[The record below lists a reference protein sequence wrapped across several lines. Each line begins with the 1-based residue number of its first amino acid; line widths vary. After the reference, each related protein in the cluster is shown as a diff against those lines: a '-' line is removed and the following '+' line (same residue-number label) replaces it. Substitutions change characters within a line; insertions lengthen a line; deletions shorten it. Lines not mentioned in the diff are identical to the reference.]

1 MRHTFRTLPPRDAI
15 DEADSSLKAT
25 RKKIME
31 KDLIKK
37 KKTTEKSQRSRSI
50 FRTGPHDHPSV
61 VDSRLPTAT
70 ARFPLKEVADL
81 QGLRYNPV
89 TAHSADVVSSS
100 AKRYDENDKD
110 KFELMNVKIVIYG
123 LTGLLCENG
132 PEKKQIFGGKKE
144 AITSDGRFEPKDTSE
159 KDLGPTTA
167 VVSCQKNGVSNQISF
182 ETFLPSVPLQRPTDA
197 RLNKVRY
204 AANWPSEQSILKLQQ
219 GDGAMERSAFEITRC
234 MKHNT
239 FVPGM
244 GARSNFCHETLEL
257 GINISRGT
265 ELIRLGTALLVFN
278 GEEEGEVLMN
288 IPTTPLVLNSKKLKK
303 KKNKYGYFSN
313 DTSRRYCL
321 DENSILKVGVQVIPE
336 EAMRFA
342 REKDI
347 KKTKKE
353 NEMNDL
359 LEQEKLKDAIHNI
372 GDGNIDQ
379 RGGIQIKSLTGT
391 GGTSNRVVPI
401 TKKSSNS
408 FFPDIFCGGM
418 GLTTSWVPNCFGRSQ
433 TEPEMPAEI
442 TTSNNIDQMGIPNIV
457 SSISESTD
465 GSGIQGK

>member
-1 MRHTFRTLPPRDAI
+1 MRHTFRTLPMRDAI

-25 RKKIME
+25 RKKIKE
-31 KDLIKK
+31 KDLIKM
-37 KKTTEKSQRSRSI
+37 KKTNESQRSKNI
-50 FRTGPHDHPSV
+50 FRTRSNDHLPV
-61 VDSRLPTAT
+61 VNSRPPTAP
-70 ARFPLKEVADL
+70 RFPLKEVADL
-81 QGLRYNPV
+81 QGLPFNPV
-89 TAHSADVVSSS
+89 TTHSADVVSSS

-123 LTGLLCENG
+123 LTGLVCENS
-132 PEKKQIFGGKKE
+132 PEKRQRFGGKRE
-144 AITSDGRFEPKDTSE
+144 DTSE

-182 ETFLPSVPLQRPTDA
+182 ETFLPSIPLQRPTDT
-197 RLNKVRY
+197 RLDKVRY
-204 AANWPSEQSILKLQQ
+204 AANWPSEQSVLKLQQ
-219 GDGAMERSAFEITRC
+219 GDGAMERSAFDITRC
-234 MKHNT
+234 MKHNV

-244 GARSNFCHETLEL
+244 GARSNFCHETMEL

-278 GEEEGEVLMN
+278 GEEEGEVQMN

-313 DTSRRYCL
+313 DTSQRYCL

-336 EAMRFA
+336 EAVRFA

-359 LEQEKLKDAIHNI
+359 IEQEKLKNAIHNM
-372 GDGNIDQ
+372 GDGNIDH

-391 GGTSNRVVPI
+391 TGTSNGIIPSK
-401 TKKSSNS
+401 KKSSNS
-408 FFPDIFCGGM
+408 LFPDIFCGSM
-418 GLTTSWVPNCFGRSQ
+418 PTSWVPNFFGRSQ
-433 TEPEMPAEI
+433 TEPEMPTEI
-442 TTSNNIDQMGIPNIV
+442 NTNSNIDQMGIPNIV